1 MLTGSLDVLLALVV
15 SVVCGLSA
23 LALLLPLVLAMIVEL
38 ERRLVVVVR
47 FSNDL
52 SGAFASYVE
61 RAQR

>member
-1 MLTGSLDVLLALVV
+1 MFFWRLLCPLCAV
-15 SVVCGLSA
+15 SVPLP
-23 LALLLPLVLAMIVEL
+23 LLLPLVLAMIVEL

>member
-1 MLTGSLDVLLALVV
+1 
-15 SVVCGLSA
+15 
-23 LALLLPLVLAMIVEL
+23 MIVEL

-47 FSNDL
+47 FGNDL